1 MDRNHQLNAPDNESL
16 KDIEQI
22 TDRSDLSSLYFTA
35 HKEWEGKGL
44 LSENE
49 REAKRSKEQLAI
61 TLAARK
67 KFILIGL
74 LIPTPIILLVI
85 IISLAAAYLNADNF
99 KSLLVAAIGA
109 VGVWLVVSFI
119 SIRRTYAL
127 FYNHALSAT
136 PFIVVFMV
144 LLGLSTQAVYLL
156 TRPLHTESA
165 INNTL
170 IVCAGAY
177 LASIVISGAL
187 ISIWVSPRLSSRAKI
202 GAIGLLAAL
211 ILVLITICIL

>member
-1 MDRNHQLNAPDNESL
+1 MDRNHQLDAPDNDSL

-22 TDRSDLSSLYFTA
+22 ADRSSLSSLYFTA
-35 HKEWEGKGL
+35 HKEWEGKDL

-49 REAKRSKEQLAI
+49 REAKRSKEQLDI

-99 KSLLVAAIGA
+99 KSLLVAAIAA

-136 PFIVVFMV
+136 PFIIIFMA
-144 LLGLSTQAVYLL
+144 LLGLSTQAVYLF
-156 TRPLHTESA
+156 TRPFHTESS

-170 IVCAGAY
+170 IVCAGVY

-187 ISIWVSPRLSSRAKI
+187 ISIWVSPRLSSKAKI
-202 GAIGLLAAL
+202 GGIALLATI
-211 ILVLITICIL
+211 ILVFITITIL